1 MEPTTRKPL
10 LHLTLTFVVALTLS
24 VIVSLGGTQPVRAD
38 GYSGGGPPPWAPAHG
53 YRNKHKHKHKKKHKR
68 TYGHTDEAAHEHSES
83 VDNAYPVIDVGVITG
98 TCRREAVGAV
108 LGGVAGGVIG
118 HELGKG
124 DNRRVAT
131 VAGAVVGVLVGSQI
145 GRSMDEHDRY
155 CTGQVLEQT
164 PDRQV
169 VAWHNPETRSE
180 YRVTPVA
187 SYEREGRHCRE
198 YVTDATIDGRY
209 QQLHG
214 KACRTADGSWHV
226 VN

>member
-10 LHLTLTFVVALTLS
+10 LLLTQSFVIALALG
-24 VIVSLGGTQPVRAD
+24 VIVSLGGTKPVWAD

-53 YRNKHKHKHKKKHKR
+53 YRNKHKHKKKHKR
-68 TYGHTDEAAHEHSES
+68 TYEYVDETAHEHKEP
-83 VDNAYPVIDVGVITG
+83 VDDAYPVIDVGILTG

-124 DNRRVAT
+124 DNQRVAT
-131 VAGAVVGVLVGSQI
+131 VAGAVIGVLVGSQI
-145 GRSMDEHDRY
+145 GRAMDEHDRY

-187 SYEREGRHCRE
+187 SYESQGRYCRE
-198 YVTDATIDGRY
+198 YVTDAPVEGRY
-209 QQLHG
+209 QHLYG
-214 KACRTADGSWHV
+214 TACRNADGSWQV